1 MPHKPLPGNELFIA
15 VFFIAVIFSLCLV
28 DLQAWKDQAGGYLSE
43 TALLN
48 ATVIAQSIAVKYQ
61 QTYPVSP
68 CKHLAT

>member
-1 MPHKPLPGNELFIA
+1 VPHKPLPGNELFIA
-15 VFFIAVIFSLCLV
+15 VFVIAVIFSLCLV

-68 CKHLAT
+68 YKHLAT